1 MNKTKI
7 ILISIGAVCGVAAL
21 VLAYLVFDTISTT
34 GAEREEL
41 EGARE
46 TLRKQVNAEI
56 KPVKA
61 AVDAI
66 EQNRLAYE
74 EWTAEANRLA
84 ARGDKRFAPTTD
96 AAFKT
101 FMVAEAHRMAEFPGG
116 AEGKLVKAG
125 FPFGF
130 QQYILDGAMPPTA
143 ELPKLQRQ
151 WDDVTAVVTTLAK
164 AGVFELQSIQL
175 KDAASAMPAPEARE
189 EQAGGRGR
197 RKSPPRRN
205 QANAAKEEQ
214 PFEVTVMAVEM
225 LTRPAALVEALNSFA
240 TSERFVVVDDFKF
253 VRERDD
259 IVDAIGVDAK
269 KQEAQAAPSGR
280 RRRRAAAEEA
290 EAQVDEDAAKKG
302 KLAVDPLKSSLLKVT
317 MTVKVFDFKTLE
329 QQKEVQQ

>member
-1 MNKTKI
+1 
-7 ILISIGAVCGVAAL
+7 
-21 VLAYLVFDTISTT
+21 
-34 GAEREEL
+34 
-41 EGARE
+41 
-46 TLRKQVNAEI
+46 
-56 KPVKA
+56 
-61 AVDAI
+61 
-66 EQNRLAYE
+66 
-74 EWTAEANRLA
+74 
-84 ARGDKRFAPTTD
+84 
-96 AAFKT
+96 
-101 FMVAEAHRMAEFPGG
+101 
-116 AEGKLVKAG
+116 
-125 FPFGF
+125 
-130 QQYILDGAMPPTA
+130 
-143 ELPKLQRQ
+143 
-151 WDDVTAVVTTLAK
+151 
-164 AGVFELQSIQL
+164 
-175 KDAASAMPAPEARE
+175 
-189 EQAGGRGR
+189 R